1 MNCAHNILLSN
12 GGGYPPHATP
22 NRASLVTDGQRYTPD
37 VRLHYMRS
45 THRDHHLH
53 ALNEVSVSHLKTM
66 DSGSPLP
73 IIRMRRLERIVLRFA
88 QEPIGIRTPGVVRHH
103 EFNRESSAR
112 LMNVRVETSSGGKDR
127 FRLRYQTMESNVFK
141 QRDAVK
147 RSLTCREKEKNR

>member
-1 MNCAHNILLSN
+1 MNRAHNILLSN

-53 ALNEVSVSHLKTM
+53 PLNEVPVMHVKTM

-73 IIRMRRLERIVLRFA
+73 IIQKRPVACGVLRPN
-88 QEPIGIRTPGVVRHH
+88 QSV
-103 EFNRESSAR
+103 
-112 LMNVRVETSSGGKDR
+112 
-127 FRLRYQTMESNVFK
+127 
-141 QRDAVK
+141 
-147 RSLTCREKEKNR
+147 SLTRCKRRVSTRGMNAKTTLMMQKSPWRAAK